1 MRTQDRLT
9 EVLENLKNQGL
20 RLTPQRLA
28 VLRILVSDKTHP
40 TVDSVYAAVKK
51 EFPMTSLATV
61 YKTIAVLKDLDEVK
75 ELHFDNQG
83 SRYDGVTRSLHP
95 HLICTECRKIIDT
108 DLAAWEQV
116 AKVLHSETGFQ
127 INSYRMD
134 IFGICPDCQAKLL
147 SA

>member
-1 MRTQDRLT
+1 MQTQDRLT
-9 EVLENLKNQGL
+9 EVLENLKEKGL

-28 VLRILVSDKTHP
+28 VLKILVSDRTHP
-40 TVDSVYAAVKK
+40 TVESVFAAVKK

-83 SRYDGVTRSLHP
+83 SRYDGVTRSPHP
-95 HLICTECRKIIDT
+95 HLICTECRKIFDT
-108 DLAAWEQV
+108 DFASWDQV
-116 AKVLHSETGFQ
+116 AKDLQQETGFQ
-127 INSYRMD
+127 ISNYRMD

-147 SA
+147 PV